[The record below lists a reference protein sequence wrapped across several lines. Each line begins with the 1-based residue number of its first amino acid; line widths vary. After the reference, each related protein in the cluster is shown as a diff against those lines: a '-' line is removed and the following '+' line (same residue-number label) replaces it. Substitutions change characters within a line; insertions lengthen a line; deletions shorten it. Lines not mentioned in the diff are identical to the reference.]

1 MAKIILSMNGAAL
14 RELVLPKGRITI
26 GRRPQ
31 NDIVLDDPAIS
42 GQHAAIV
49 TTDVDVCLEDLNS
62 TNGTQVNGQPV
73 RKHFLQDDD
82 VIELAR
88 YRIRYL
94 VDLQVGAESLEAAS
108 AKGPMIRVLN
118 GANAGKEIPLTKAL
132 TTIGQPGAQIAVIAR
147 RADGFFLNHIE
158 GENFPSVNG
167 VQISAQG
174 QPLVGGDVIEL
185 AGTQIEFL
193 AG

>member
-14 RELVLPKGRITI
+14 REMVLPKGRITI

-49 TTDVDVCLEDLNS
+49 TTDADACLEDLNS

-94 VDLQVGAESLEAAS
+94 ADIQVGAESLEAAS
-108 AKGPMIRVLN
+108 GKGPMIRVLN
-118 GANAGKEIPLTKAL
+118 GANAGKVIPLTKAL
-132 TTIGQPGAQIAVIAR
+132 TTIGQPGTQTAVIAY
-147 RADGFFLNHIE
+147 RADGFHLNHIE
-158 GENFPSVNG
+158 GEKFPSLNDIP
-167 VQISAQG
+167 ISAHG
-174 QPLVGGDVIEL
+174 QRLMSRDVIDL
-185 AGTQIEFL
+185 AGALIEFL
-193 AG
+193 NG

>member
-14 RELVLPKGRITI
+14 RELMLPKGRITI

-147 RADGFFLNHIE
+147 RADGFYLNHIE
-158 GENFPSVNG
+158 GEHFPFING
-167 VQISAQG
+167 VPISAQG
-174 QPLVGGDVIEL
+174 QRLAGGDLIEL
-185 AGTQIEFL
+185 AGAQIEFL

>member
-1 MAKIILSMNGAAL
+1 MAKIILSMNAAAL

>member
-1 MAKIILSMNGAAL
+1 MAKIILTMNGAVVRKMIL
-14 RELVLPKGRITI
+14 LKGRTTI
-26 GRRPQ
+26 GRHPQ
-31 NDIVLDDPAIS
+31 NNIVLDDLAIS

-49 TTDVDVCLEDLNS
+49 TADNDSYLEDLNS

-94 VDLQVGAESLEAAS
+94 VDFQVEPESRRSGS

-118 GANAGKEIPLTKAL
+118 GANAGTKTPLTMPL
-132 TTIGQPGAQIAVIAR
+132 TTIGQPGMQTAVIAC
-147 RADGFFLNHIE
+147 RADGFYLNHVQ
-158 GENFPSVNG
+158 GRDLPFVNG
-167 VQISAQG
+167 SSISAQG
-174 QPLVGGDVIEL
+174 QRLIPGDLIDL
-185 AGTQIEFL
+185 AGVRIEFL

>member
-14 RELVLPKGRITI
+14 RELMLPKGRITI